1 MENTKNIVTISPNE
15 GRPLSMA
22 GGNYRIVISG
32 RETGGE
38 FAIIE
43 MSVPSGAGA
52 NPHSHENMVESF
64 YVLEGEITFQSEA
77 GSYVASKGSLINI
90 PKGDLVHCFKNKTDK
105 PAKLLCTVMPAG
117 LDDLFIEA
125 SDYLINNINDS
136 ENDRRVKLSSIAE
149 KFGNKLYPVNYFEV

>member
-1 MENTKNIVTISPNE
+1 MENTTSILTKSPNE
-15 GRPLSMA
+15 GRKLSLA

-32 RETGGE
+32 KETSGE

-52 NPHSHENMVESF
+52 NPHSHESIIESF

-77 GSYVASKGSLINI
+77 GCYIAEKGALVSI
-90 PKGDLVHCFKNKTDK
+90 PKGGLVHCFKNKTDK

-125 SDYLINNINDS
+125 SDYLTNNNDS
-136 ENDRRVKLSSIAE
+136 ELVKKETLSTIA
-149 KFGNKLYPVNYFEV
+149 KKYGNELFPVNYFE

>member
-1 MENTKNIVTISPNE
+1 MENTKKLVLTGPND
-15 GRPLSMA
+15 GHKLSMA

-32 RETGGE
+32 KETGGE

-52 NPHSHENMVESF
+52 NPHSHENIVESF

-77 GSYVASKGSLINI
+77 GSYLAAKGSLVNI
-90 PKGDLVHCFKNKTDK
+90 PKGGLVHGFKNKTDK

-125 SDYLINNINDS
+125 SDYLTNNINGS
-136 ENDRRVKLSSIAE
+136 ELEIKEKLSSIAE
-149 KFGNKLYPVNYFEV
+149 KYGN

>member
-1 MENTKNIVTISPNE
+1 MENTKKLVLTGPND
-15 GRPLSMA
+15 GHKLSMA

-32 RETGGE
+32 KETGGE

-52 NPHSHENMVESF
+52 NPHSHENIVESF

-77 GSYVASKGSLINI
+77 GSYIAAKGSLVNI
-90 PKGDLVHCFKNKTDK
+90 PRGGLVHGFKNKTDK

-125 SDYLINNINDS
+125 SEYLTNNINDS
-136 ENDRRVKLSSIAE
+136 ELEIKEKLGSLAE
-149 KFGNKLYPVNYFEV
+149 KYGNKLYPVNYFEQ